1 MKIYIKKES
10 MEERKHGRD
19 LYLKSRVFLACF
31 EIGEE
36 IIVLYFY

>member
-1 MKIYIKKES
+1 MKIYIKNRKYGGKETRARFVL
-10 MEERKHGRD
+10 E
-19 LYLKSRVFLACF
+19 SRVFLACF